1 MSKPQFLDPTKEA
14 KAVAALL
21 AAHDIDVEHDAE
33 LVADTIEGET
43 SLFEAVDAVLDRIAD
58 AEVMLEGLNVVIA
71 RLDARKARYEARIK
85 TDRTLLEQALT
96 IAELPKLERP
106 AATLSISTRAP
117 SLVLTEESDI
127 PAKYWKAGAPTLDKK
142 ALAAD
147 LTDRAKALANLP
159 EDEAQRAALI
169 ASLPDIPGAALSN
182 GAPSLTIRRA

>member
-147 LTDRAKALANLP
+147 LKDRAKALANLP
-159 EDEAQRAALI
+159 EDEAQRAALL
-169 ASLPDIPGAALSN
+169 ASLPEIPGATLSN
-182 GAPSLTIRRA
+182 GAPSLTLRRA

>member
-1 MSKPQFLDPTKEA
+1 MSKPQFFDPTKEA

-147 LTDRAKALANLP
+147 LKDRAKALANLP
-159 EDEAQRAALI
+159 EDEAQRAALL
-169 ASLPDIPGAALSN
+169 ASLPEIPGATLSN
-182 GAPSLTIRRA
+182 GAPSLTLRRA